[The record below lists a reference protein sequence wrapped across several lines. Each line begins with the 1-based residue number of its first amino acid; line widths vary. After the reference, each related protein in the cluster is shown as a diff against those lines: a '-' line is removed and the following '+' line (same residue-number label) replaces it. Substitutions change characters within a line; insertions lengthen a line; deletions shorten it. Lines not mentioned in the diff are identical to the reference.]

1 MFNKDEVQRFSGFWV
16 IILLLSIGVILIGAL
31 AL

>member
-1 MFNKDEVQRFSGFWV
+1 MFNKDEVQRFSGFWL
-16 IILLLSIGVILIGAL
+16 IILLLSVGVILIGAL

>member
-1 MFNKDEVQRFSGFWV
+1 MFNKNEVQRFSGFWLIV
-16 IILLLSIGVILIGAL
+16 LLLSVGVILIGAL